1 MSEILKLAYTYKIK
15 YGKSFDIKAF
25 LDAARQSRA
34 SSLNPNDFM
43 RNKQDKSDKKSSK
56 PKKNKKKPPK
66 LKQNGGGF
74 SMDFSN
80 GKCIARGFG
89 CHKGTELSA
98 ENAYQLFMLMNQQM
112 NAKWESEKTPPE
124 DRIGILSV
132 SPYDKNKDKIMKDC
146 FKAAIESNI
155 IMAGDLPKDKE
166 FYAQIKKEFFKNPK
180 NAEKDWNRL
189 TRFVPPAYLPI
200 EKNQDKDKDNK
211 SSSQENKKLTPV
223 QDQDK
228 NKNNKRSPLS
238 PSALAAI
245 QARAGGR

>member
-1 MSEILKLAYTYKIK
+1 MSEILKLAYEYKVK

-25 LDAARQSRA
+25 LDTARQSRA

-43 RNKQDKSDKKSSK
+43 RNEQDKSDKKSSE
-56 PKKNKKKPPK
+56 PKKDKKKRPK

-74 SMDFSN
+74 SMDFLN
-80 GKCIARGFG
+80 GKCVARGFG

-98 ENAYQLFMLMNQQM
+98 KNAYQLFMLMNQQM

-124 DRIGILSV
+124 DRIGTLSV
-132 SPYDKNKDKIMKDC
+132 PPHDKNKDKIMKDC

-180 NAEKDWNRL
+180 NAEKDWDRL
-189 TRFVPPAYLPI
+189 TRFVPPAYLPV
-200 EKNQDKDKDNK
+200 EKDQDKDK
-211 SSSQENKKLTPV
+211 
-223 QDQDK
+223 
-228 NKNNKRSPLS
+228 NNKRPSLS

-245 QARAGGR
+245 RTRAGCR